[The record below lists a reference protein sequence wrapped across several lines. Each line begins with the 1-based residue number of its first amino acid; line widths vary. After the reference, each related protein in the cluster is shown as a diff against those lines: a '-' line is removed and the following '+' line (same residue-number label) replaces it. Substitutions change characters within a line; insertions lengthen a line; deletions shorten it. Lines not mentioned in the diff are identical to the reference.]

1 MFDSIINGN
10 IDLISFIIILISSL
24 LLGLLIA
31 FVHMKGGKSS
41 KNFFITLTVL
51 PLLVASIILTTNGS
65 LGTAV
70 AIMGS
75 FSLIRFRSIP
85 GTSKEITSVF
95 FSMVIGVVLG
105 TGYILVAFLLT
116 IFISLVITLLNKVKI
131 GEKTK
136 ELKVVVPE
144 DLDYTD
150 MFEEIFNKYTSK
162 HELIK
167 SSTTNMG
174 SMFELKYE
182 IILKEGTNE
191 KEFIDEIRVRNG
203 NLRVTLSNY
212 IEESL

>member
-31 FVHMKGGKSS
+31 FVHMKSGKSS

-51 PLLVASIILTTNGS
+51 PLLVASIIFTTNGS

-116 IFISLVITLLNKVKI
+116 IFISLIIIILDKVKI

-136 ELKVVVPE
+136 ELKVIVPE

-182 IILKEGTNE
+182 IILKEDINE

>member
-116 IFISLVITLLNKVKI
+116 IFISLIIIILDKVKI

-136 ELKVVVPE
+136 ELKVIVPE

-182 IILKEGTNE
+182 IILKEDINE